1 MKELFNYMFNRF
13 TKIAVISFACL
24 GFLTACGQKGASTA
38 DQQITVVSREEGSGT
53 RGAFIELFGI
63 ESKDEKGNKVDH
75 TTAEAIVTNS
85 TAVMLTTVAGDSSAI
100 GYASLGA
107 LDGTAKTVEIDGIA
121 PSVETIRSGQ
131 YKIARPFNIVTK
143 DSVSE
148 AAQDFISFIL
158 STEGQAIV
166 EKTGY
171 IPVKAS
177 GAYQSSARS
186 GKVVVAGSSS
196 VNPVM
201 EKLKE
206 AYQTANA
213 GVTVEIQQSDSSTG
227 VTSTIEG
234 SADIGMA
241 SRDLKD
247 SETSKGV
254 SATAIAMDGIAI
266 IVHKENPVS
275 GLTLQQV
282 QDIYTGKE
290 EQWSAY
296 ISN

>member
-1 MKELFNYMFNRF
+1 MSNRF
-13 TKIAVISFACL
+13 TKIAAIGFACL
-24 GFLTACGQKGASTA
+24 GLLAACGQKEANTA
-38 DQQITVVSREEGSGT
+38 DQPITVVSREEGSGT

-63 ESKDEKGNKVDH
+63 ETKDAEGKKVDN
-75 TTAEAIVTNS
+75 TTTQAIVTNS
-85 TAVMLTTVAGDSSAI
+85 TAVMLTTVADDSSAI

-107 LDGTAKTVEIDGIA
+107 LDGTTKTVEIDGVA

-148 AAQDFISFIL
+148 AAQDFIDFIL
-158 STEGQAIV
+158 STDGQAIV
-166 EKTGY
+166 ENTGY

-177 GAYQSSARS
+177 AAYQSKTNT

-227 VTSTIEG
+227 VTSAIEG
-234 SADIGMA
+234 SADIGMV

-254 SATAIAMDGIAI
+254 SATAIAMDGIAL
-266 IVHKENPVS
+266 IVHKDNPLS
-275 GLTLQQV
+275 GLTIQEV

-290 EQWSAY
+290 GQWSAY

>member
-1 MKELFNYMFNRF
+1 MNISNRF
-13 TKIAVISFACL
+13 TKIAAISLACFGL
-24 GFLTACGQKGASTA
+24 LAGCGKAATSTA
-38 DQQITVVSREEGSGT
+38 DQSITVVSREEGSGT

-63 ESKDEKGNKVDH
+63 ETKGADGKKLDN
-75 TTAEAIVTNS
+75 TTNQAVVTNS
-85 TAVMLTTVAGDSSAI
+85 TAVMKTTVAGDNSAI

-107 LDGTAKTVEIDGIA
+107 LDDTSKILEIDGVA
-121 PSVETIRSGQ
+121 PSIETIKSGE

-158 STEGQAIV
+158 STDGQAVV
-166 EKTGY
+166 EKSGY
-171 IPVKAS
+171 IAVDVKDT
-177 GAYQSSARS
+177 YQAKVTS

-206 AYQTANA
+206 AYQKVNT

-227 VTSTIEG
+227 VTSAIEG

-247 SETSKGV
+247 SESSAGV
-254 SATAIAMDGIAI
+254 SATAIAIDGIAV
-266 IVHKENPVS
+266 IVHKENPLT
-275 GLTLQQV
+275 GLTIQEV

-290 EQWSAY
+290 NKWSAY

>member
-1 MKELFNYMFNRF
+1 MSNRF
-13 TKIAVISFACL
+13 TKIAVVSFACL
-24 GFLTACGQKGASTA
+24 GFLAACGQKNTNVA
-38 DQQITVVSREEGSGT
+38 DQPITVVSREEGSGT

-63 ESKDEKGNKVDH
+63 ETKDAQGNKKDN
-75 TTAEAIVTNS
+75 TTSQAIVTNS

-107 LDGTAKTVEIDGIA
+107 LDGTNKTLEIDGVA
-121 PSVETIRSGQ
+121 PSRETIVSGQ

-143 DSVSE
+143 ESISE
-148 AAQDFISFIL
+148 AAKDFISFIL
-158 STEGQAIV
+158 SKEGQEVV

-171 IPVKAS
+171 VSVETSKS
-177 GAYQSSARS
+177 YQSTTSS

-227 VTSTIEG
+227 VTSAIEG

-241 SRDLKD
+241 SRELKD
-247 SETSKGV
+247 SETAKGV
-254 SATAIAMDGIAI
+254 SATAIAMDGIAL
-266 IVHKENPVS
+266 IVHKDNPVS
-275 GLTLQQV
+275 GLSVQDV

-290 EQWSAY
+290 GQWSAY